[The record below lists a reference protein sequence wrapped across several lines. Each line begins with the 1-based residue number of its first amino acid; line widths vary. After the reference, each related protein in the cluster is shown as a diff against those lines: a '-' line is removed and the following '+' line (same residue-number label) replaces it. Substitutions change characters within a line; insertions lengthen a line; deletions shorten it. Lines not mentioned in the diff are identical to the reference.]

1 LVKAVGTVRF
11 NAPGTDQNGTTAEQG
26 AETTKAVQQTIFSDE
41 GHLRHRVTYDCRL
54 YRTNIIHVKY
64 KLHHKIQ
71 YNMSI
76 KQQTDVAINTAMIN
90 SQQSDVIN
98 LYW

>member
-1 LVKAVGTVRF
+1 MVKAVGTVRF
-11 NAPGTDQNGTTAEQG
+11 NAPGTDQDGTTAEQG

-41 GHLRHRVTYDCRL
+41 GHIRHRVTYDCRL
-54 YRTNIIHVKY
+54 YTTNIIRVY
-64 KLHHKIQ
+64 HKIQ
-71 YNMSI
+71 YNKSI
-76 KQQTDVAINTAMIN
+76 KQRTDVAINTAMIN